1 MRTYKILSLSVV
13 ILLIAVVFVGVVPAA
28 AQYDTMQY
36 RYNAQH
42 SGDYSPV
49 AGPVP
54 SNGQLKWSYTTGSY
68 VSASPAVAN
77 GVVYVGGDDNNV
89 YALYANNGTKLW
101 SFATGQGFYSSPA
114 VANGIV
120 YVGGWD
126 GSLYALYANN
136 GTKLWSFPM
145 GSYVHSSPAVANG
158 IVYVGSLDDN
168 VYALYANNGTK
179 LWSFPTNG
187 VVESSP
193 AVANGVVYVGS
204 DDNNVYALYAGNG
217 AVIWNYTTG
226 GSVYSSPAVANGVV
240 YVGSQDHNLYA
251 LGTTPTTLTAT
262 ASATNVAVNQKF
274 TVSGTLKTT
283 NAPVTPVTGQ
293 PAYLEAS
300 NDGAT
305 WFRISANKNTASTG
319 AYSFTGYI
327 SQSGTYYLRAHF
339 DGTTTYAA
347 SVSTPPITVT
357 VS

>member
-54 SNGQLKWSYTTGSY
+54 SNGQLKWSYTITGY
-68 VSASPAVAN
+68 VTSSPAVAN
-77 GVVYVGGDDNNV
+77 GVAYVGSTDGNV
-89 YALYANNGTKLW
+89 YALNATTGANLW
-101 SFATGQGFYSSPA
+101 SYTTGG
-114 VANGIV
+114 N
-120 YVGGWD
+120 
-126 GSLYALYANN
+126 
-136 GTKLWSFPM
+136 
-145 GSYVHSSPAVANG
+145 
-158 IVYVGSLDDN
+158 
-168 VYALYANNGTK
+168 
-179 LWSFPTNG
+179 
-187 VVESSP
+187 VESSP

-204 DDNNVYALYAGNG
+204 NDNNLYALNATTG
-217 AVIWNYTTG
+217 AKVWNYTTG

-262 ASATNVAVNQKF
+262 ASATSVAVNQKF

-293 PAYLEAS
+293 PVYLEAS
-300 NDGAT
+300 YNAVT
-305 WFRISANKNTASTG
+305 WFRISANKNTSSTG
-319 AYSFTGYI
+319 AYLFTGYI

-339 DGTTTYAA
+339 DGTTTYGA
-347 SVSTPPITVT
+347 SMSTPTTVT

>member
-1 MRTYKILSLSVV
+1 MRLYKTISFSVV
-13 ILLIAVVFVGVVPAA
+13 ILLITVLFAGQVTVPAA
-28 AQYDTMQY
+28 AQTDTMQSH
-36 RYNAQH
+36 YNAQH
-42 SGDYSPV
+42 TGDYSPV
-49 AGPVP
+49 AGRNT
-54 SNGQLKWSYTTGSY
+54 SSGKLTWRYTTGLY
-68 VSASPAVAN
+68 VGGAPAVVN
-77 GVVYVGGDDNNV
+77 GVVYMGSDDHNV
-89 YALYANNGTKLW
+89 YALN
-101 SFATGQGFYSSPA
+101 ATTGA
-114 VANGIV
+114 
-120 YVGGWD
+120 
-126 GSLYALYANN
+126 
-136 GTKLWSFPM
+136 
-145 GSYVHSSPAVANG
+145 
-158 IVYVGSLDDN
+158 
-168 VYALYANNGTK
+168 K
-179 LWSFPTNG
+179 LWSFPTG
-187 VVESSP
+187 GYVGSSP

-204 DDNNVYALYAGNG
+204 WDNSTYALNATTG
-217 AVIWNYTTG
+217 AKVWNYTTG

-339 DGTTTYAA
+339 DGTTTYGA
-347 SVSTPPITVT
+347 SMSTPTTVT

>member
-101 SFATGQGFYSSPA
+101 SFATGYEVSSSPA
-114 VANGIV
+114 VVNGV
-120 YVGGWD
+120 
-126 GSLYALYANN
+126 
-136 GTKLWSFPM
+136 
-145 GSYVHSSPAVANG
+145 
-158 IVYVGSLDDN
+158 VYVGSDDNN

-262 ASATNVAVNQKF
+262 ASATSVAVNQKF

-339 DGTTTYAA
+339 DGTTTYGA
-347 SVSTPPITVT
+347 SMSTPTTVT

>member
-1 MRTYKILSLSVV
+1 M
-13 ILLIAVVFVGVVPAA
+13 G
-28 AQYDTMQY
+28 
-36 RYNAQH
+36 
-42 SGDYSPV
+42 
-49 AGPVP
+49 
-54 SNGQLKWSYTTGSY
+54 GQQ
-68 VSASPAVAN
+68 
-77 GVVYVGGDDNNV
+77 NV
-89 YALYANNGTKLW
+89 YA
-101 SFATGQGFYSSPA
+101 TGSP
-114 VANGIV
+114 V
-120 YVGGWD
+120 
-126 GSLYALYANN
+126 
-136 GTKLWSFPM
+136 F
-145 GSYVHSSPAVANG
+145 
-158 IVYVGSLDDN
+158 
-168 VYALYANNGTK
+168 
-179 LWSFPTNG
+179 
-187 VVESSP
+187 
-193 AVANGVVYVGS
+193 
-204 DDNNVYALYAGNG
+204 
-217 AVIWNYTTG
+217 
-226 GSVYSSPAVANGVV
+226 SSPAVANGVV

>member
-77 GVVYVGGDDNNV
+77 GVVYVG
-89 YALYANNGTKLW
+89 
-101 SFATGQGFYSSPA
+101 
-114 VANGIV
+114 
-120 YVGGWD
+120 
-126 GSLYALYANN
+126 
-136 GTKLWSFPM
+136 
-145 GSYVHSSPAVANG
+145 
-158 IVYVGSLDDN
+158 
-168 VYALYANNGTK
+168 
-179 LWSFPTNG
+179 
-187 VVESSP
+187 
-193 AVANGVVYVGS
+193 
-204 DDNNVYALYAGNG
+204 
-217 AVIWNYTTG
+217 
-226 GSVYSSPAVANGVV
+226 
-240 YVGSQDHNLYA
+240 SQDHNLYA

-293 PAYLEAS
+293 PVYLEAS
-300 NDGAT
+300 YNAVT
-305 WFRISANKNTASTG
+305 WFRISANKNTSSTG
-319 AYSFTGYI
+319 AYLFTGYI